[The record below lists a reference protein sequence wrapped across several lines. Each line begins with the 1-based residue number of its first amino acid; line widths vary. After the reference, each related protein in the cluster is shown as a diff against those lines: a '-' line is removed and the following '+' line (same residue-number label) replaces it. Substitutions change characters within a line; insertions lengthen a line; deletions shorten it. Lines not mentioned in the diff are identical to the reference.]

1 MAQLKVLVFLMLSV
15 YEAKSLCANS
25 GMSWLPNPLN
35 CNQFYLCLNG
45 EKVPYSCPVG
55 LVAEVNSKTCVPKR
69 SALDHCKYMYEK
81 NCCLIIS
88 DICSK
93 LSSVRLVMTK
103 SYG

>member
-1 MAQLKVLVFLMLSV
+1 VFENSTDHFDSSRSMAQLKVLAVLLLSV
-15 YEAKSLCANS
+15 YQVQSLCANS

-69 SALDHCKYMYEK
+69 SALDHCKYQH
-81 NCCLIIS
+81 
-88 DICSK
+88 
-93 LSSVRLVMTK
+93 
-103 SYG
+103 